1 MLKCKKEMKYFY
13 LILLL
18 IIFSCQKKGEKVQ
31 DKSVEITIINKK
43 KDSYQESSFKELSYI
58 KRRNSNVKYF
68 KDKEINDDIS
78 NEMNNSILL
87 LERHLKEILTNLK
100 LEEIKEKGRINLETF
115 FPELG
120 FGMLDGLFIT
130 REKETIICTSN
141 YIFSEFYSGYQLN
154 KLLPSELEDVFQKA
168 FASDYAITNIHS
180 FKVENFDVPAYCVIS
195 IDGQDIGPFPPN
207 ALYVLISIE
216 NNVYLI
222 QRELKEFKSIQNCTN
237 LWGDLNGESEEE
249 IWKDYCKCYAK
260 EFKNNEQYSFLE
272 KEINEMLEIVVK

>member
-1 MLKCKKEMKYFY
+1 MKYFY

-78 NEMNNSILL
+78 NEMNDSILL

>member
-78 NEMNNSILL
+78 NEMNDSILL

>member
-1 MLKCKKEMKYFY
+1 MKYFY

-58 KRRNSNVKYF
+58 KRRNSNVKHF

-78 NEMNNSILL
+78 NEMNDSILL

-222 QRELKEFKSIQNCTN
+222 QRELKEFKSIQNCAN